1 MKFDD
6 LIKLYESDQSDE
18 SSPPYIVKSTH
29 TIRYYKDRAHT
40 ILHREDGPAITDL
53 HSDGSIKYEE
63 WLIDDCTYNP
73 NGPSSRWPD
82 GSYEYRDSKGELHRD
97 DGPARLFVNYPYKG
111 DMLENW
117 FIHGDK
123 LTPEEIEEHKKK
135 LAIKT
140 EIQGHKNNRIDPGML
155 EDYL

>member
-1 MKFDD
+1 MKFKQ
-6 LIKLYESDQSDE
+6 LVKIYESEQSDE
-18 SSPPYIVKSTH
+18 SGPPYIVKSTY

-97 DGPARLFVNYPYKG
+97 DGPARLFVNYPYHG
-111 DMLENW
+111 DTLENW

-123 LTPEEIEEHKKK
+123 LSPKEIEEQKQKIE
-135 LAIKT
+135 L
-140 EIQGHKNNRIDPGML
+140 NNRVTSDTDNAISDLWGAL
-155 EDYL
+155 